1 MLKSFSVQ
9 NYRAFARQQTIECR
23 PLTLFFGRNSS
34 GKSALVRFLPL
45 LVESHLIDEPIWLGG
60 KVGRKAAWR
69 DLVCKATQDDSLYFT
84 LDWNDEAVIQAQWDV
99 TGDFEDRWREA
110 EIPKLIHQ
118 DGANQIVDQF
128 GGDAEFEGFIPVSKY
143 LQYSKAVAAL
153 KLQLAQL
160 CAQVQWISGIRTQ
173 PERFITLDKGVLG
186 TLEHDGS
193 NAAGHLIAARAR
205 SEADPL
211 LEIVQRFFIASGE
224 TLLFNNIASQ
234 LWRVM
239 LAPTGAKDLPVDL
252 CDTGEGYAQVL
263 PVLVALARAR
273 TGGPRLLCLEQPEL
287 HLHTHAQA
295 ELAKVLVETAN
306 DPAQPQLLVET
317 HSEVLLTS
325 VQLAIAEGRIKP
337 EMVRVYWVEAMAD
350 GTSDARL
357 VDFDVWGRPSNTLLM
372 NAFDEAVR
380 LGQSLMTRQ
389 MAGFRTH
396 NPESG
401 DMPIGDQTRQG

>member
-45 LVESHLIDEPIWLGG
+45 LVESLLANEPIWLGG
-60 KVGRKAAWR
+60 KVGRKAGWR
-69 DLVCKATQDDSLYFT
+69 DLVCKATQNNTLSFILDWDVDTIIQAGWWVEGDFDGLWRTVELLPLTLHDGTVNWIDRLEDDGQWQGLTPVNVNSFKQSGVTLDSLK
-84 LDWNDEAVIQAQWDV
+84 Q
-99 TGDFEDRWREA
+99 
-110 EIPKLIHQ
+110 
-118 DGANQIVDQF
+118 
-128 GGDAEFEGFIPVSKY
+128 
-143 LQYSKAVAAL
+143 
-153 KLQLAQL
+153 QLAQL
-160 CAQVQWISGIRTQ
+160 CSQVQWISGIRTQ
-173 PERFITLDKGVLG
+173 PERFIAFDKGALG
-186 TLEHDGS
+186 ALDNDGG

-211 LEIVQRFFIASGE
+211 LEIVQRFFLASGE

-239 LAPTGAKDLPVDL
+239 LAPTGAKELPVDL

-295 ELAKVLVETAN
+295 ELAKVLVDTAN
-306 DPAQPQLLVET
+306 DLAQPQLLVET

-337 EMVRVYWVEAMAD
+337 EMVRVYWVAARAD
-350 GTSDARL
+350 GTSEAL
-357 VDFDVWGRPSNTLLM
+357 PVDFDAQGSPTNSKLM
-372 NAFDEAVR
+372 RAFDDATR
-380 LGQSLMTRQ
+380 LGRELMRVQ
-389 MAGFRTH
+389 VKHLNAG
-396 NPESG
+396 
-401 DMPIGDQTRQG
+401 Q